1 MPDLKIKRAPQ
12 TDSETR
18 AWETVYDDINDII
31 NSVNQKSTVES
42 RNGTSGGDG
51 DIRLFKDVDKTKYF
65 IEGKF
70 GDGWAKRE
78 LLFSDPNIDTQDESI
93 NFSATEAYVK
103 PDGSVPFTAVQT
115 GISPSNDNHLA
126 TKGYVDGSVTL
137 AGSLD
142 YLTISNQI
150 ITRGSIVLTTDVT
163 GTLPINKGGTNATS
177 FTTGKALEYVNGSI
191 ASSSINLGTLL
202 VDIVDTAA
210 TAGTGGQHG
219 NLPTDHVCLVEDGGA
234 SGNQAKIY
242 NVKSA
247 NTRMTISDSAT
258 NGSDFIEFNVADQA
272 LNINRFDTV
281 YTYNSGDETKDTAAA
296 DGADGIA
303 FVDTANTTWT
313 AVAPAGSGAYTNKAK
328 VSLVTANDNTTY
340 STNASTVSG
349 GANFNLLAANPTST
363 DALKF
368 AGTGATTVTR
378 TDASTITISSS
389 AGVTSIIDANDPGGA
404 SYKSLVVSGS
414 AGVAELI
421 KVKGSGSTSVS
432 VTTQGDPVEYFLD
445 ISSSQ
450 RGIDDTPVNNQT
462 AESISSNWAYD
473 HENHSTMHDN
483 FYLTGVTKSS
493 NTLTF
498 AISGAANPTYTFGS
512 NAFNSTAFLSSIVP
526 SAASGTNLESMV
538 DDGSGGRIYSIKGG
552 TGITVSIEGS
562 ESADY
567 LEIASTVDT
576 SGLLTNG
583 IVIIEDWNGSEV
595 EETASA
601 SGGDKLRF
609 VENDGIEWSISGPTS
624 NVISVTPSLSGYNS
638 TNWDNAYG
646 WGNHGSAGYITGNQ
660 TITLSGDAT
669 GSGTTGITVV
679 VANDSHTHDTRYY
692 TESEVDTSLA
702 LKSNLA
708 GPTFTGTVSMP
719 YLRISST
726 GDAAPGST
734 THGFQVGTTSSNVII
749 DNNEVMARA
758 SGVVSTLHLNADGGG
773 VIFQSNSSGNEVE
786 IDTSG
791 NVMCKNLKA
800 SEDVWAY
807 TSSDVSLKDNRK
819 LIESPLDMISKIGG
833 YSFDWN
839 SKAASHLKGHDYG
852 VMANEIESVMPELVT
867 TREDGIKA
875 VRYDGIIPLLIE
887 AIKELKEELDGIRK
901 L

>member
-800 SEDVWAY
+800 SEDVWA
-807 TSSDVSLKDNRK
+807 S
-819 LIESPLDMISKIGG
+819 
-833 YSFDWN
+833 
-839 SKAASHLKGHDYG
+839 
-852 VMANEIESVMPELVT
+852 
-867 TREDGIKA
+867 
-875 VRYDGIIPLLIE
+875 II
-887 AIKELKEELDGIRK
+887 
-901 L
+901 